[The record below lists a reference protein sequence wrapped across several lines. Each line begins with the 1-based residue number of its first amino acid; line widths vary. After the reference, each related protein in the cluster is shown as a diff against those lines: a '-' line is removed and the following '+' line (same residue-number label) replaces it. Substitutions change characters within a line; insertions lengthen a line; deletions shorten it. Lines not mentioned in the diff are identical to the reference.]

1 MDQNRCKCGRPAACG
16 KAWCRRC
23 LGVRDREMTHCMV
36 RIRLATGLELSRE
49 DSEKLAQSYFKRR
62 GNNEQDTLEEAE

>member
-1 MDQNRCKCGRPAACG
+1 MQVRQTGSLRESLVQEVPG
-16 KAWCRRC
+16 
-23 LGVRDREMTHCMV
+23 GVKDREMTHCMV